1 MDKLGNNQ
9 VLFSLVPDTILF
21 NNSKSPNISR
31 IDPNANIR
39 LSNGSPI
46 NYEKQ
51 VKTNHMN
58 SLNASKILLNNP
70 IESRNN
76 STSQIRGSIRTNIG
90 NEDYNKRVPVK
101 NPFLAK
107 EFQN

>member
-1 MDKLGNNQ
+1 MKKLI
-9 VLFSLVPDTILF
+9 SLLKTIKTHI
-21 NNSKSPNISR
+21 SK
-31 IDPNANIR
+31 AA
-39 LSNGSPI
+39 
-46 NYEKQ
+46 EKQ